1 MTFQGAYSHMGIE
14 PETTEQSTIDTPA
27 EHDLNLSPSVSRVA
41 LLGRDFRS
49 GNFEFLCKEDDRVAA
64 GSALMRDARRPAIV
78 FTAPGAG
85 RVARIERGQRRKLV
99 SLQIDLDDTVGTTQ
113 YTPPAIQ
120 DKASLRAFMLESGA
134 WPALCTRP
142 FGNIPDPDSEPAAIF
157 ITAMD
162 SEVQAPAPIPI
173 INSYSEEFRAAANA
187 LAAISAATVYV
198 CHSKGCS
205 LPVDESDKL
214 RSVSFADGHSAGLPG
229 VHINALCPIGFGG
242 GEVWHIGYQD
252 VISLGHLL
260 LHGEPWLERV
270 ISIAGTALQ
279 HPRRLRVSL
288 GTSIGELLKDET
300 FRGPVRFVS
309 GSTLRGQAAR
319 GGEAYLGARH
329 RQITVLAE
337 TGVHSPSSL
346 RATTGGIIPTSELES
361 LAPPGIYPVP
371 LMRAL
376 QVGDVDRARDLGA
389 LELVEE
395 DLALLSLAC
404 LSKCDYGLLLRKILN
419 QLEGAG

>member
-1 MTFQGAYSHMGIE
+1 MGIK
-14 PETTEQSTIDTPA
+14 PETTQQPTIDT
-27 EHDLNLSPSVSRVA
+27 DLNLSRSVSRVA
-41 LLGRDFRS
+41 LLGRDFR
-49 GNFEFLCKEDDRVAA
+49 GVNFELLCKEGDLVKA
-64 GSALMRDARRPAIV
+64 GNALMRDARRPAIV
-78 FTAPGAG
+78 FVAPGAG
-85 RVARIERGQRRKLV
+85 RVAKIERGQRRKLV
-99 SLQIDLDDTVGTTQ
+99 SLQIDLDDTVGATQ
-113 YTPPAIQ
+113 YTPPASQ

-134 WPALCTRP
+134 WTALCTRP
-142 FGNIPDPDSEPAAIF
+142 FGNIPDPDGEPAAIF

-162 SEVQAPAPIPI
+162 SEVQAPAPLPI
-173 INSYSEEFRAAANA
+173 INSHAEEFRTAANA

-214 RSVSFADGHSAGLPG
+214 RSVSFADGHSTGLPG

-260 LHGEPWLERV
+260 LHGYPWLERV
-270 ISIAGTALQ
+270 ISITGPAIQKPLS
-279 HPRRLRVSL
+279 LRVPV
-288 GTSIGELLKDET
+288 GASIRELLEAES
-300 FRGPVRFVS
+300 FQGPVSIFS
-309 GSTLRGQAAR
+309 GSALRGQAAT
-319 GGEAYLGARH
+319 GGVAYLGARH
-329 RQITVLAE
+329 RQITVLPQSPGNSQATPQTT
-337 TGVHSPSSL
+337 TGVL
-346 RATTGGIIPTSELES
+346 IPTDKLES

-395 DLALLSLAC
+395 DLALLSFAC
-404 LSKCDYGLLLRKILN
+404 MSNSDYGLLLRKVLN
-419 QLEGAG
+419 QLEGGG